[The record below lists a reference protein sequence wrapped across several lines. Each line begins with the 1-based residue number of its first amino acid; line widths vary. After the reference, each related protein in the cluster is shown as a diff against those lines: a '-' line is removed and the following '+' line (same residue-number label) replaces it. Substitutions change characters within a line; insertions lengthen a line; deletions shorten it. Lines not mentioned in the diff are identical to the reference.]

1 MGISDSRVKRISTYL
16 NQPAEISQRP
26 WIIVVTASIAV
37 CFVLLFLQ
45 PFGLMSIELPKRWF
59 LIAGFTLIT
68 ALSTTITGYLFPMIF
83 RQFYAP
89 QRWTIWKNI
98 LNNIV
103 IILFITVWNTLFDW
117 GAGRNFSGPLLP
129 LLYAYTLATMIVG
142 VIPAIMSSFIVR
154 NGALKQN
161 LIAAQE
167 INRANRAYN
176 DSYYNSSNNNALK
189 NKDIRHT
196 ENADSQNTG
205 ANRDSVILS
214 GNTKESFKLNPANII
229 YIEAYGNYIKVVYLS
244 ESKKVQK
251 PLRITIARIEEVLAL
266 YPYMIRC
273 HRSFIVNISHILVAE
288 GNSHGLRLK
297 LKPDGETIPV
307 SRSYVTDTLLRFR
320 GLSQ

>member
-1 MGISDSRVKRISTYL
+1 MNRISIYL

-26 WIIVVTASIAV
+26 WIIVVTASVAV

-45 PFGLMSIELPKRWF
+45 PFGLEDVELPKRWF

-68 ALSTTITGYLFPMIF
+68 ALSTSITGYLLPIIF

-89 QRWTIWKNI
+89 QRWTIWKSI

-103 IILFITVWNTLFDW
+103 IILFIAVWNTLFDW
-117 GAGRNFSGPLLP
+117 GAGRSFSSPLLP

-154 NGALKQN
+154 NSALKQN
-161 LIAAQE
+161 LLAAQE

-176 DSYYNSSNNNALK
+176 DSYNNSSNDNASRDK
-189 NKDIRHT
+189 EIGHA
-196 ENADSQNTG
+196 ENADSQNPGT
-205 ANRDSVILS
+205 NRECVILS
-214 GNTKESFKLNPANII
+214 GDTKESLKLNPANII
-229 YIEAYGNYIKVVYLS
+229 YMEVYGNYIKVVYLS
-244 ESKKVQK
+244 ESGKVQK
-251 PLRITIARIEEVLAL
+251 PLRTTIARIEKILAP
-266 YPYMIRC
+266 YPYMLRC
-273 HRSFIVNISHILVAE
+273 HRSYMVNISQILVAE

-307 SRSYVTDTLLRFR
+307 SRSYVTGTLLRFR
-320 GLSQ
+320 RLSQ